1 MKNCQ
6 NSSTLGAQ
14 IIAGG
19 CFAGIAS
26 VLLTVRYNDVESHTL
41 RLCEDCAGAVKRDAG
56 RCGFKTNKKR
66 IK

>member
-1 MKNCQ
+1 MKTCQ

-19 CFAGIAS
+19 CFSGLAS
-26 VLLTVRYNDVESHTL
+26 VLLTVRYNEVEAHTL
-41 RLCEDCAGAVKRDAG
+41 RLCEACAGAVNSDAKR
-56 RCGFKTNKKR
+56 RGFKTNKKR